1 VILLSSKQDY
11 FREEHMQ
18 QKTNDFNIKLYWGMI
33 LEKKYIAL
41 AVALAVLSVF
51 TWGSF
56 ILPKTYEAESVVA
69 VEKGSIIDPLIKGVG
84 VSSSLESGLSNIK
97 NHMTSRNIIER
108 VMKKIDLD
116 VKAKQPG
123 QYEAIVEGIRNNL
136 NVKVLQSSSRQAD
149 SGTALLIISYKGTE
163 PKTVRDIV
171 NTLVSEYIE
180 ENMGYRTSDV
190 QGAYEFI
197 KNQLLEYKVKVEES
211 DKVIREFREKNPHMI
226 PQNETSMLGKIETL
240 QTAKM
245 ESDIRLKEL
254 IRKKENIQK
263 QLTGEKELTVAF
275 VTREGTPQARLSYLN
290 NQLVTLTA
298 KYTENYPE
306 VIKVK
311 HEIEEL
317 KKGIAREKTPNAET
331 GGSETSSINPIY
343 QQLREELSKTDM
355 EIESLRTRVAELSR
369 QQRQLEQRLG
379 QMPKE
384 QEEWS
389 KLQRDR
395 NVSQKIY
402 DELLQK
408 LENAKVSKD
417 LEVTNK
423 GGSFRVVDPAVLPL
437 LPAKPNRVMMILLG
451 LLFGSLSGIGA
462 VLGLEYLKPSFKDE
476 GSIETLLKVP
486 VLATI
491 PQITTEEDKLSAR
504 KQDRRVFI
512 ATAAYLFII
521 GLVLT
526 REFLYRYAGVNI
538 LNF

>member
-1 VILLSSKQDY
+1 
-11 FREEHMQ
+11 MQ
-18 QKTNDFNIKLYWGMI
+18 QKTNDFNIQLYLGMI
-33 LEKKYIAL
+33 LAKKNIAL
-41 AVALAVLSVF
+41 TVSLAVLSAF

-56 ILPKTYEAESVVA
+56 IWPKTYEAKSTVAIES
-69 VEKGSIIDPLIKGVG
+69 SSLIDPLIRGVG
-84 VSSSLESGLSNIK
+84 VSSNLEGGLNNLK
-97 NHMTSRNIIER
+97 NDITSRNIIER
-108 VMKKIDLD
+108 VLKKLD
-116 VKAKQPG
+116 VDTNAKNPG
-123 QYEAIVEGIRNNL
+123 QYEALIEGIKNNL
-136 NVKVLQSSSRQAD
+136 NVIVIQGSGRQTD
-149 SGTALLIISYKGTE
+149 SGTALFTISYKGKD

-180 ENMGYRTSDV
+180 EKMGYRTSDA

-197 KNQLLEYKVKVEES
+197 KNQLLEYKNKVEES

-226 PQNETSMLGKIETL
+226 PQNETSILGKIETL

-275 VTREGTPQARLSYLN
+275 VTQEGTPQGRLNYLN
-290 NQLVTLTA
+290 NQLVALTA
-298 KYTENYPE
+298 KYTDNYPE

-317 KKGIAREKTPNAET
+317 KKGITHEKAPGIER
-331 GGSETSSINPIY
+331 GGSETSAINPIY

-355 EIESLRTRVAELSR
+355 EVESLRTRVAEVSR
-369 QQRQLEQRLG
+369 QQHELEKRLG
-379 QMPKE
+379 EMPRE

-389 KLQRDR
+389 KLQRDK
-395 NVSQKIY
+395 NVSQRIY

-423 GGSFRVVDPAVLPL
+423 AGAFRVVDPAVLPL
-437 LPAKPNRVMMILLG
+437 LPAKPNRVIMILLG
-451 LLFGSLSGIGA
+451 LLFGSLSGFGV
-462 VLGLEYLKPSFKDE
+462 VLGLEHLKPSFKDE
-476 GSIETLLKVP
+476 SSIETLLKVP

-512 ATAAYLFII
+512 ASAAYLFII

-526 REFLYRYAGVNI
+526 REFLYRYVGINI
-538 LNF
+538 LYF

>member
-1 VILLSSKQDY
+1 
-11 FREEHMQ
+11 MQ
-18 QKTNDFNIKLYWGMI
+18 QKSNDFNIQLYWGMI
-33 LEKKYIAL
+33 LEKKYIAI

-51 TWGSF
+51 TWGSL

-69 VEKGSIIDPLIKGVG
+69 VEKGSIIDPLIQGLG
-84 VSSSLESGLSNIK
+84 VSSSLESGLINIK
-97 NHMTSRNIIER
+97 NHMTSRNIVER
-108 VMKKIDLD
+108 VMKKLDLD
-116 VKAKQPG
+116 VKVKQPN
-123 QYEAIVEGIRNNL
+123 QFEAFVDGIRNNL
-136 NVKVLQSSSRQAD
+136 NVKVLQGSRQAD
-149 SGTALLIISYKGTE
+149 SGTALLIISYKGNE
-163 PKTVRDIV
+163 PKAVRDIV

-197 KNQLLEYKVKVEES
+197 KNQLLEYKNKVEEL
-211 DKVIREFREKNPHMI
+211 DKAIREFREKHPKMI
-226 PQNETSMLGKIETL
+226 PQNETSILGKIENL

-275 VTREGTPQARLSYLN
+275 VTREGTPQARLNYLN

-298 KYTENYPE
+298 KYTDNYPE
-306 VIKVK
+306 IIKVK

-317 KKGIAREKTPNAET
+317 KKGIAREKAPGVET
-331 GGSETSSINPIY
+331 EGSETSTLNPIY
-343 QQLREELSKTDM
+343 QQLREEFSKTDT
-355 EIESLRTRVAELSR
+355 EVESLRTRVAELSR
-369 QQRQLEQRLG
+369 QQRELEQRLG

-389 KLQRDR
+389 KLQRDK

-417 LEVTNK
+417 LEVTNR
-423 GGSFRVVDPAVLPL
+423 GGSFRVVDPAILPL

-491 PQITTEEDKLSAR
+491 PQITTEEDKLTAR

-526 REFLYRYAGVNI
+526 REFLYRYVGINI

>member
-1 VILLSSKQDY
+1 
-11 FREEHMQ
+11 
-18 QKTNDFNIKLYWGMI
+18 
-33 LEKKYIAL
+33 
-41 AVALAVLSVF
+41 
-51 TWGSF
+51 
-56 ILPKTYEAESVVA
+56 
-69 VEKGSIIDPLIKGVG
+69 
-84 VSSSLESGLSNIK
+84 
-97 NHMTSRNIIER
+97 
-108 VMKKIDLD
+108 
-116 VKAKQPG
+116 
-123 QYEAIVEGIRNNL
+123 
-136 NVKVLQSSSRQAD
+136 
-149 SGTALLIISYKGTE
+149 
-163 PKTVRDIV
+163 
-171 NTLVSEYIE
+171 
-180 ENMGYRTSDV
+180 
-190 QGAYEFI
+190 
-197 KNQLLEYKVKVEES
+197 
-211 DKVIREFREKNPHMI
+211 
-226 PQNETSMLGKIETL
+226 
-240 QTAKM
+240 M

-462 VLGLEYLKPSFKDE
+462 VLGLEHLKPSFKDE